1 MFKHNKLKSSSDN
14 TEHRDRNSSSIDMHQ
29 HEHDKLI
36 STVVDTVV
44 IRQDICFIER
54 FLWSRPLSA
63 AALQWLPWRHDDRLH
78 LHIKTIQNIST
89 GAARPRPL
97 IMPILP
103 TRSKTDCSHFRLGPR
118 TWFPWLEWPISSV
131 WMFSYLKLYFR
142 AGHHSHMLV
151 GSSL

>member
-1 MFKHNKLKSSSDN
+1 MSKLNSSSSSDN

-44 IRQDICFIER
+44 RTSVSLKGSYDLDPC
-54 FLWSRPLSA
+54 
-63 AALQWLPWRHDDRLH
+63 LQQLCSGSCSDDRLH

-89 GAARPRPL
+89 SAARPRTL
-97 IMPILP
+97 IMPTLP
-103 TRSKTDCSHFRLGPR
+103 TRSKEDCSHFRLGPR

-131 WMFSYLKLYFR
+131 WMFSYLKWYFR